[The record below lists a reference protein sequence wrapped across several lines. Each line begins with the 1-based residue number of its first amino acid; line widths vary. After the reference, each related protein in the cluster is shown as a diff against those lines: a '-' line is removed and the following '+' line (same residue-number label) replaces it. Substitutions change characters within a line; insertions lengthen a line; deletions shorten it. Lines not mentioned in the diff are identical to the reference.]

1 MVTEV
6 NKIIYNML
14 VSGRGVYL
22 PDVGTLF
29 IERQAA
35 RKISDNKLL
44 SPRNVVS
51 FTTQVQAPSL
61 VDEITT
67 IANCEAAQSQDIYE
81 RWIAKTRIDNTLT
94 INGVG
99 KLVDKSFTMD
109 NDFSAILN
117 PQGSKV
123 LIVRRKKQSHLW
135 LYILSAACILF
146 ALGMLAYM
154 IWGEQLLSSTKTV
167 TTTEVAAPVQE
178 EAPTIEQDT
187 IQVPEVAQP
196 QQPQEY
202 AFYVVMGVFAEEANA
217 ARAIE
222 QAKSEI
228 DDATCT
234 IRPFKNKHMVTI
246 FGSDNRSDCNSYA
259 NAYRDIYPNLWIYET
274 K

>member
-1 MVTEV
+1 MVAEV

-135 LYILSAACILF
+135 LYILSAAT
-146 ALGMLAYM
+146 
-154 IWGEQLLSSTKTV
+154 SVVVTV
-167 TTTEVAAPVQE
+167 LVELNNCS
-178 EAPTIEQDT
+178 
-187 IQVPEVAQP
+187 P
-196 QQPQEY
+196 Q
-202 AFYVVMGVFAEEANA
+202 
-217 ARAIE
+217 I
-222 QAKSEI
+222 I
-228 DDATCT
+228 
-234 IRPFKNKHMVTI
+234 
-246 FGSDNRSDCNSYA
+246 
-259 NAYRDIYPNLWIYET
+259 
-274 K
+274 

>member
-1 MVTEV
+1 MVAEV

-61 VDEITT
+61 VDEISK
-67 IANCEAAQSQDIYE
+67 IASCETAQSQDIYE
-81 RWIAKTRIDNTLT
+81 RWITKTRIDNTLT

-99 KLVDKSFTMD
+99 KLVDKSFTME
-109 NDFSAILN
+109 NDFNTLLN

-123 LIVRRKKQSHLW
+123 LIVRRKQSHLW
-135 LYILSAACILF
+135 LYILSAVCILF

-154 IWGEQLLSSTKTV
+154 IWGEQLSNTTKTV
-167 TTTEVAAPVQE
+167 TTTETTAPAT
-178 EAPTIEQDT
+178 EAVPIVEQDT
-187 IQVPEVAQP
+187 IQVQEVAQP

-202 AFYVVMGVFAEEANA
+202 AYYVVMGVFAEEANA

-222 QAKSEI
+222 QTKSEI

-259 NAYRDIYPNLWIYET
+259 KAYRDIYPNLWIYEN